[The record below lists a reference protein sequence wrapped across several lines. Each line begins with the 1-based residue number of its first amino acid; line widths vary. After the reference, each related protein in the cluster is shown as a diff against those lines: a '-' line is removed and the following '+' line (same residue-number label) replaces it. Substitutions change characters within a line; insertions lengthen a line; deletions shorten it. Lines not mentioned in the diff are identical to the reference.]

1 MKLWV
6 LFSQDPRMT
15 TTQLTCGDVMEALR
29 VRVSGNYIRDG
40 HSAVGNNFYNLE
52 PWIFSVMLME
62 ICSQLQFPLTK

>member
-1 MKLWV
+1 MRK
-6 LFSQDPRMT
+6 SIT
-15 TTQLTCGDVMEALR
+15 EACAR
-29 VRVSGNYIRDG
+29 RNTIRDG